1 MILTLLESLNIL
13 VSSILIKLKV
23 NPRKAFLI
31 LALEYISLQQILAFF
46 IGSKISS
53 AYDKMLLS

>member
-23 NPRKAFLI
+23 NPRKALLI
-31 LALEYISLQQILAFF
+31 LALEYISLQQILAFS